1 MTTEIVI
8 NKTVVTDEARF
19 DYDCLFGQPIPKA
32 DIKRETEEYMENRI
46 GRINGFYFRAKYYDE
61 TTDEMLMLFFYK
73 GKRFGKMQLWNLA
86 GICRADDWTCELE
99 DEGQIKAWL
108 NSSLTPTET
117 TDWVWDLRIRE
128 AEQRRL
134 IEEEYGKDGNDTMA
148 AIQDLLKNY
157 KLNKAKATVG
167 GTVESKRLKEDMAFL
182 DVCIAALDDE
192 AQAIIRG
199 LYIEGQSMNKI
210 AKRFGYCKSAIFY
223 KKSRALSM
231 LEILFAARA

>member
-1 MTTEIVI
+1 MATEIVI
-8 NKTVVTDEARF
+8 DKVVVTDEARF

-32 DIKRETEEYMENRI
+32 DIKRETEEYIENRI
-46 GRINGFYFRAKYYDE
+46 GRINGFYFRVKYYDE

-73 GKRFGKMQLWNLA
+73 SKRFGKMQLWDLA
-86 GICRADDWTCELE
+86 GICLADEWTRELE

-134 IEEEYGKDGNDTMA
+134 IEEEYGKDGNDIMA
-148 AIQDLLKNY
+148 AVKDLLKNY
-157 KLNKAKATVG
+157 KLNKAKAAVG
-167 GTVESKRLKEDMAFL
+167 GTIESKRLKEDMEYL
-182 DVCIAALDDE
+182 DNCVNALDDE

-199 LYIEGQSMNKI
+199 LYFEGKSMSKL
-210 AKRFGYCKSAIFY
+210 AKCLGYCKTAIFN

-231 LEILFAARA
+231 LEILFAARG